1 MNETINKV
9 IQWANERN
17 LILGSDPK
25 SQALKLMSEVGELAD
40 NINKRADCRDDI
52 GDCLVVLTIIAE
64 QKGYTIQECLDIA
77 YNDIKDRKGVMFNG
91 CFVKETDA
99 RYESVKAQIES
110 KKEIE
115 IMGFAGYQIENN
127 AIDEIYIKDEPLR
140 QREPIE
146 FGGCGRAL

>member
-1 MNETINKV
+1 MDNKMNETINKV

-25 SQALKLMSEVGELAD
+25 SQALKLVSEVGELAD

-91 CFVKETDA
+91 CFVKETDE

-115 IMGFAGYQIENN
+115 MMGFSWVPN
-127 AIDEIYIKDEPLR
+127 
-140 QREPIE
+140 RE
-146 FGGCGRAL
+146 